1 MNNYHVRVIDSLE
14 AWQEISA
21 SWNNLLVQSRSNNIF
36 LTWEWLFSWAE
47 TFLNEKRTLFIL
59 AVQKSDTG
67 EIIGIAPWCIHHIT
81 SSFLTIKQIEFLG
94 TPEAGSDYLDVFS
107 QIGKEGIVTLR
118 IYDFLLEEAALLWDS
133 IMLNDMPSNSL
144 FYLHFQE
151 KISQE
156 GKFSEV
162 TGGAYCPRVH
172 IPTNLDEYFRQLS
185 PNRRQQYRRHARL
198 LEKDGEV
205 AHQTF
210 SGESTVEALDP
221 FFKFYSEQTGYDGK
235 ALHLLMKK
243 FSSRCPD
250 QNCVQVDFL
259 RSNKHDIAAFLH
271 LRYKDTVSLFLLA
284 VDKAYNPKISIGN
297 ILVGRCV
304 ENAQRQK
311 ALIYDFLKG
320 AEPYKFHWANNG
332 TRSITFHFYQRKFA
346 PIVMVLTRFLKNTVK
361 LIVR

>member
-36 LTWEWLFSWAE
+36 LTWEWLFSWTE

-59 AVQKSDTG
+59 AVQKSGTG

-144 FYLHFQE
+144 FYLHFQG

-210 SGESTVEALDP
+210 SGESAVEALDN
-221 FFKFYSEQTGYDGK
+221 FFSFYSEKTGYGGK
-235 ALHLLMKK
+235 SLHLLMKK